1 MGRKAL
7 DTERKELS
15 NKAQVWVRELFY
27 KVQNEKLDKLTL
39 DDLAILAQKSKSTI
53 YTYFKTKEEIYAT
66 MVAMVLNDLKDVVIE
81 ELCDDVDVVSLY
93 EQSLLKISDSI
104 EGISIHFLEEIQ
116 TNFPRIWNHIKE
128 VSDGILSTF
137 SLIYKKGMETGVF
150 ANFNIALLLA
160 MDNSFIMNIM
170 TDHEHFKEE
179 KLSLKDIVSQY
190 LHLRIKALTK

>member
-15 NKAQVWVRELFY
+15 SKAQIWVRELFY

-66 MVAMVLNDLKDVVIE
+66 MVAMVLDDLKDVVIE
-81 ELCDDVDVVSLY
+81 ELSDDADVVSLY

-128 VSDGILSTF
+128 VTDGILTTF
-137 SLIYKKGMETGVF
+137 SLIYKRGMETGVF

-170 TDHEHFKEE
+170 TDHERFKEE

>member
-15 NKAQVWVRELFY
+15 NKAQIWVRELFY

-81 ELCDDVDVVSLY
+81 ELSDDVDVVSLY
-93 EQSLLKISDSI
+93 EQSLLKISASI

-116 TNFPRIWNHIKE
+116 TNFPKIWNHIKE
-128 VSDGILSTF
+128 VTDGILSTF
-137 SLIYKKGMETGVF
+137 SLIYKRGMETGVF

>member
-15 NKAQVWVRELFY
+15 NKAQIWVRELFY

-66 MVAMVLNDLKDVVIE
+66 MVVMVLNDLKDVVIE
-81 ELCDDVDVVSLY
+81 ELSDDVDVVSLY

-104 EGISIHFLEEIQ
+104 EGISIHFLEEIKSS
-116 TNFPRIWNHIKE
+116 FPQIWNHIKE
-128 VSDGILSTF
+128 VTDGILFTF
-137 SLIYKKGMETGVF
+137 SLIYKRGMETGVF
-150 ANFNIALLLA
+150 ANFNITLLLA